1 MLALPTVR
9 AALLRADWRAHS
21 VAQQVKRC
29 LPIEVG
35 LGQCEDKSKAL
46 ARAGRI
52 VVGLQG
58 ALDFERGGELA
69 QNLNELYAY
78 ITRRLFH
85 INAYNDL
92 AALEEVKTLIKDIS
106 QAWQTLPS
114 LLTDTSRKTHYAN

>member
-1 MLALPTVR
+1 LLESLAT
-9 AALLRADWRAHS
+9 ASGHIQNNA
-21 VAQQVKRC
+21 
-29 LPIEVG
+29 IE
-35 LGQCEDKSKAL
+35 EKSKAL

-92 AALEEVKTLIKDIS
+92 TALAEVKTLIKDIS

-114 LLTDTSRKTHYAN
+114 LLADTGRKISYTN